1 MLEIFGKNGYLD
13 IPAIL
18 SVGMPFTLILTGRG
32 VGKTFG
38 LLDFCRREALEGR
51 GRFAYMRRLQ
61 TQIDIC
67 AKPEFSPFK
76 RLDAVRHYTT
86 IVKSISK
93 YSSGFFDDETG
104 QLLGVGVALSTFGS
118 LRGFDGSDITRII
131 FEECI
136 PQAREARIKNEAAS
150 LWDAYET
157 INRNRELEGQA
168 PVQLVCIG
176 NSNDSAADLLV
187 DMGLVSRIE
196 RMKRKGTSV
205 YIDRSRGLLLV
216 VLTDSDIGEQKRGT
230 ALYTFLGKNSE
241 YTAAALENSPAE
253 EWGGLCRNV
262 AIKEYNPFVA
272 VGEICIY
279 RHKSRFEFYVSGHV
293 SGSPPRYGSGR
304 IDLKRFN
311 TRYHAIIWE
320 AYMNKSIFFENTTTE
335 MLLQKYLNP

>member
-1 MLEIFGKNGYLD
+1 MEIFGKNGYLD

-38 LLDFCRREALEGR
+38 LLDYCRREALEGR

-67 AKPEFSPFK
+67 AKQEFSPFK

-86 IVKSISK
+86 VVKSISK
-93 YSSGFFDDETG
+93 YSSGFFDDESG

-118 LRGFDGSDITRII
+118 LRGFDGSDITRIV

-136 PQAREARIKNEAAS
+136 PQAREARIKNEAQS

-157 INRNRELEGQA
+157 INRNRELEGQK

-196 RMKRKGTSV
+196 RMKKKGVPV
-205 YIDRSRGLLLV
+205 YIDRGRGLLLV

-241 YTAAALENSPAE
+241 YSAAALNNTPPE
-253 EWGGLCRNV
+253 EWGALCRSV
-262 AIKEYNPFVA
+262 SIREYNPLVA
-272 VGEICIY
+272 VGELCIY
-279 RHKSRFEFYVSGHV
+279 RHKSRSDLYVSAHV

-304 IDLKRFN
+304 VDLKRFN
-311 TRYHAIIWE
+311 TRYHVMLWD
-320 AYMNKSIFFENTTTE
+320 AYMNKRIFFESTTTE
-335 MLLQKYLNP
+335 MLLQKYLNA